1 AALAAGSG
9 LKRGRGVAGGVY
21 KGSSYAAVVA
31 DVEVDTTTGL
41 VRVRRLWCAHDC
53 GRVIN
58 PDQVRAQCEGNLVW
72 GLGMVFSDRLD
83 VASSRVAATGFAD
96 APVPR
101 MADIPDLEVLLVESE
116 HASGGAGETAIVAAA
131 GAIANALR
139 QALGIRW
146 SRFPV
151 RPAEVLRALQA
162 PGG

>member
-1 AALAAGSG
+1 M
-9 LKRGRGVAGGVY
+9 
-21 KGSSYAAVVA
+21 
-31 DVEVDTTTGL
+31 
-41 VRVRRLWCAHDC
+41 
-53 GRVIN
+53 
-58 PDQVRAQCEGNLVW
+58 W
-72 GLGMVFSDRLD
+72 GLGMVFIDRLD

-101 MADIPDLEVLLVESE
+101 LADIPDMDVLRVEND

-139 QALGIRW
+139 EALGIRW

-151 RPAEVLRALQA
+151 RQAEVLRALQA